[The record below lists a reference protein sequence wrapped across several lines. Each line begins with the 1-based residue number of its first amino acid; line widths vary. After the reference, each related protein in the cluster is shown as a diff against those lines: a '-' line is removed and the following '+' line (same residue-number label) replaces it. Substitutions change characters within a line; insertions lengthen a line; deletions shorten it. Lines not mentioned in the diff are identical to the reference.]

1 MTRTMDDLQVISFA
15 DWRALRSWL
24 EVNHD
29 NSPGVWVRIFKRG
42 SSVPSVTFT
51 EVLEQGLCFGWSES
65 KRLRGEGE
73 SYLQRFTPRRRKGTG
88 SNRNKELV
96 LRLLADGRMTASGL
110 EALGMTGHQA

>member
-42 SSVPSVTFT
+42 SSVPSVTFN

-65 KRLRGEGE
+65 KRLRARE
-73 SYLQRFTPRRRKGTG
+73 SRTSSDSHRD
-88 SNRNKELV
+88 
-96 LRLLADGRMTASGL
+96 AGRAPDQIATRSSSCACWRTAG
-110 EALGMTGHQA
+110 